1 MKFLTLLL
9 LVAAC
14 ALSQSFAPPRVPASS
29 ATVVGRRQP
38 TKIHI
43 NIGEPERDQLTRDTE
58 PEDFFAT

>member
-14 ALSQSFAPPRVPASS
+14 ALSQAFAPPRVPTS
-29 ATVVGRRQP
+29 TVVGRRQP

-43 NIGEPERDQLTRDTE
+43 NIGDQERETITRDSE